1 MNIITILEYIKD
13 NPDSDSI
20 VVASNI
26 GITSKDAAVRLYK
39 LRTSGLIKV
48 IDKNRPM
55 KYIITKFGIAYLKKK
70 HENPGKIFKWHANIT
85 IEDRKKLGL
94 K

>member
-1 MNIITILEYIKD
+1 MNIITILEYVKD

-20 VVASNI
+20 IVASNI
-26 GITSKDAAVRLYK
+26 GITPKDAAVRLYK
-39 LRTSGLIKV
+39 LKISGLIKV
-48 IDKNRPM
+48 TDKKRPI

-70 HENPGKIFKWHANIT
+70 HENPGKIFKWHACIT
-85 IEDRKKLGL
+85 KEDRKKLGL